1 MALTD
6 LTRISTSGIATGST
20 IDAPILRKDVS
31 FHGSQVGVTS
41 ALFDSS
47 DDALEFNDNV
57 KLKFGN
63 GGDLEVY
70 HTDTS
75 GGYSAIRDVGT
86 GSLIIGGSI
95 VEIKNAALS
104 QTQATFTQ
112 GGAVELYNA
121 STKRFETSGSGAVV
135 SGILTASSFS
145 GPLVGNTN
153 NTSGLSTFYDLRV
166 SNNLTVEGTTT
177 TLDTNLIDVDRVEIG
192 ANSNADTAIVG
203 IQSGTADIVNLLD
216 GTTEVLTVKDGG
228 NVGIGSTIPS
238 TKLDVIGTVKATDI
252 NVGEN
257 IAHIDDTDTKIIFTN
272 NNIDLQTG
280 GNSRI
285 SASGYG
291 LFVQTGLQLGFLAS
305 TGPSPSIKS
314 GGTNNQNLFLTSG
327 TGNPTRLCITSAGDV
342 GIGTEIPAEKLDV
355 AGNIKAAGSGSF
367 IKTSNNYVL
376 VGSSNAGGASIVLD
390 GDSNGDGSGTDYA
403 YIEHD
408 SSGDLNIVGDNP
420 ANAANII
427 FKTNSSTERLRITS
441 TGNLQFNTTANGQA
455 VILKSTGNYYNKLS
469 FDSNNTSA
477 GGSLAFID
485 FSWDGDKVA
494 DILAV
499 AGSDTTNKDDGHL
512 VFRTSPSQ
520 GSIAERLRITSAG
533 KVLVGDGSSITPSRH
548 LDVRGTG
555 HQQILIGSTNNSGAS
570 LMLDGHGGGDG
581 SGGNYGTVEMGSDGH
596 FDIRNYDP
604 AKSIIFGTGSNTGA
618 NDSVVINSSGDVGIG
633 TVSPT
638 NSSGYNTLSI
648 NGATGGQIELSGSG
662 KKNFIWAHNSS
673 MNVAAGYQGGSG
685 YTLKVY
691 TDGGST
697 STERVRIGDGYV
709 SILDDTAAYY
719 KPALNIKNTSH
730 SAYGGA
736 IIFTGELANGTEYTQ
751 ARIRTFGGSGAG
763 DGSVA
768 IEAGDLNEV
777 ARFKSGYMTIGGV
790 NPNISGAKGI
800 EISNAATTE
809 IRLKNSSGGSGQADG
824 FAIQKWNNNTS
835 YIYEY
840 DQSDM
845 VFGVSNS
852 SKLKLFKEGRLCLSP
867 SGNTNGGN
875 TQYAFS
881 IVQAGNYAFNGSG
894 TSNYP
899 GIHMKSTSSGGGN
912 GVAIFAPDGN
922 WSLVSSNPG
931 NKTGLAM
938 SPSSTG
944 ANSTQTKFF
953 LMEDGQ
959 CIVGANTFS
968 RVNQA
973 RFNDAQLTVAGG
985 GINIVPITSGTSSPQ
1000 VRRTLSW
1007 YHAGPNSS
1015 YTYQHLVTDVWGG
1028 ASPPGDTEYIMGGF
1042 TIKGYRYNP
1051 GGCSNE
1057 DIFFHNWGG
1066 SMHGYSRHYH
1076 GTFDP
1081 GNAAY
1086 IHSTGYVALR
1096 LRTGVYTVYDI
1107 DLYQFAVY
1115 TARDFNVTTVT
1126 YSNNTTE

>member
-1 MALTD
+1 
-6 LTRISTSGIATGST
+6 
-20 IDAPILRKDVS
+20 
-31 FHGSQVGVTS
+31 
-41 ALFDSS
+41 
-47 DDALEFNDNV
+47 
-57 KLKFGN
+57 
-63 GGDLEVY
+63 
-70 HTDTS
+70 
-75 GGYSAIRDVGT
+75 
-86 GSLIIGGSI
+86 
-95 VEIKNAALS
+95 
-104 QTQATFTQ
+104 
-112 GGAVELYNA
+112 
-121 STKRFETSGSGAVV
+121 
-135 SGILTASSFS
+135 
-145 GPLVGNTN
+145 
-153 NTSGLSTFYDLRV
+153 
-166 SNNLTVEGTTT
+166 
-177 TLDTNLIDVDRVEIG
+177 
-192 ANSNADTAIVG
+192 
-203 IQSGTADIVNLLD
+203 
-216 GTTEVLTVKDGG
+216 
-228 NVGIGSTIPS
+228 
-238 TKLDVIGTVKATDI
+238 
-252 NVGEN
+252 
-257 IAHIDDTDTKIIFTN
+257 
-272 NNIDLQTG
+272 
-280 GNSRI
+280 
-285 SASGYG
+285 
-291 LFVQTGLQLGFLAS
+291 
-305 TGPSPSIKS
+305 
-314 GGTNNQNLFLTSG
+314 
-327 TGNPTRLCITSAGDV
+327 
-342 GIGTEIPAEKLDV
+342 
-355 AGNIKAAGSGSF
+355 
-367 IKTSNNYVL
+367 
-376 VGSSNAGGASIVLD
+376 
-390 GDSNGDGSGTDYA
+390 
-403 YIEHD
+403 
-408 SSGDLNIVGDNP
+408 LNIVGDNP